1 MARAVIV
8 TFAVLAAIVAIC
20 NVGAVPKHFIVVAEM
35 RRLRGLELN
44 QSARF
49 TTDIFDPVE
58 SSKAIAVD
66 FDARTGNI
74 YWTDYIKKAIMRI
87 RFNTT
92 EKAVVFPGLETPDGM
107 AIDWIGNHIYYTDST
122 LSLVGMLS
130 MDGYYSL
137 PLVQSQLDEPRAIS
151 LDPSHG

>member
-1 MARAVIV
+1 MPRQ
-8 TFAVLAAIVAIC
+8 
-20 NVGAVPKHFIVVAEM
+20 FIVVAEM

-74 YWTDYIKKAIMRI
+74 YWTDYSKKAIMRTK
-87 RFNTT
+87 FNTT
-92 EKAVVFPGLETPDGM
+92 GNAIVFPGLETPDGM

-122 LSLVGMLS
+122 LLVVGMLS
-130 MDGYYSL
+130 MDGYYAL
-137 PLVQSQLDEPRAIS
+137 PLVHSQLNEPRAIA